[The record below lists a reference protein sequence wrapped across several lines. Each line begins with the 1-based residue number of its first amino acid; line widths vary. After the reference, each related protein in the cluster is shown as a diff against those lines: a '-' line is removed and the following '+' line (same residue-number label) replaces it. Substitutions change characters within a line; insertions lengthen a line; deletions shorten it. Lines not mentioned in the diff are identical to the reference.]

1 MNFICNKD
9 LLVKKVSNASKA
21 ILPKTIEGVLDSVYI
36 EANENSL
43 TITGYNME
51 FGITDNV
58 KADVITQ
65 GKMIVSAKIFL
76 EIIKKM
82 PGDKISVIM
91 EDQKCVIRSEKTEYA
106 IMSGNVEDYP
116 ELPQIGDMKE
126 ISVESGILKSMIGQT
141 IFAVAI
147 MDSKPVFTGALFD
160 INEGKINMVA
170 TDGSRIAIRT
180 EKIDTKDKFYFVVP
194 GKALS
199 ELEKLIEDNE
209 EKIIIE
215 LGKEHVIFRLGEEVV
230 ISRLLDGDFLSY
242 RQCIPAE
249 WSTDINI
256 STKELIDSI
265 ERTSLIIHDR
275 IKNPI
280 RMNFLNDKITISCS
294 TALGK
299 SYDEIDC
306 TANGKE
312 IEIGFNSRFVLD
324 VLRASQSENVV
335 VKLRGSTSPMC
346 IVPEEGDK
354 FLFLVLPTRL

>member
-9 LLVKKVSNASKA
+9 LLVKKVSNASRA
-21 ILPKTIEGVLDSVYI
+21 ILPKTVEGVLDSVYI
-36 EANENSL
+36 EANEDSL

-51 FGITDNV
+51 FGITNNV

-82 PGDKISVIM
+82 PGEKISVIL

-106 IMSGNVEDYP
+106 IMAGNVEDYP
-116 ELPQIGDMKE
+116 ELPRIGDMKE
-126 ISVESGILKSMIGQT
+126 IIIKAEVLKSMIGQT
-141 IFAVAI
+141 IFAVAS

-160 INEGKINMVA
+160 IEDGKINMVA

-180 EKIDTKDKFYFVVP
+180 EEIDTKEKYYFVVP

-199 ELEKLIEDNE
+199 ELEKLIEDE
-209 EKIIIE
+209 EDDVIIE
-215 LGKEHVIFRLGEEVV
+215 LGKEHVIFRMGEEVV

-242 RQCIPAE
+242 KQCVPPD
-249 WSTDINI
+249 WSTTINI
-256 STKELIDSI
+256 STRELIDSI

-280 RMNFLNDKITISCS
+280 RMNFLKDKITISCS

-306 TANGKE
+306 GADGKE
-312 IEIGFNSRFVLD
+312 IEIGFNSRFILD
-324 VLRASQSENVV
+324 VLRASESENVII
-335 VKLRGSTSPMC
+335 KLKGSTSPMC
-346 IVPEEGDK
+346 IVPVEGEK